1 MRMTTC
7 TMLTVLHD
15 YWAQTGLPCRLE
27 GHTHQAMETP
37 YLLYTAGRGDFGEAV
52 NVTATAW
59 FAGKDAVKR
68 RAELAGIME
77 ELLPAEGKRI
87 LAQGGMLVLERDRE
101 QCMEMIVDEKDPM
114 MMGIRIRAIMRV
126 YG

>member
-1 MRMTTC
+1 
-7 TMLTVLHD
+7 MLLQTLHEF
-15 YWAQTGLPCRLE
+15 WAQTGVACWLE
-27 GHTHQAMETP
+27 GQAHQAMETP
-37 YLLYTAGRGDFGEAV
+37 CLLYTAGRGDFGEAV

-59 FAGKDAVKR
+59 FSGKDAVKR

-77 ELLPAEGKRI
+77 DLLPAEGKRI

-101 QCMEMIVDEKDPM
+101 QCMEMIADEKDPM